1 MLWMKL
7 EISVLGL
14 LIILLWGFWGF
25 LYKYGV
31 MKLGLLP
38 TLLVTNLVYMLT
50 NFIILLYLYR
60 RGVGVPLSTPTLLV
74 SAGTIFGVLASIL
87 FLVALEKY
95 PGSIVVP
102 LTALYPAVTTIL
114 AVLVI
119 GERISPINALGI
131 LLALVAGYLLTR

>member
-1 MLWMKL
+1 MKL

-38 TLLVTNLVYMLT
+38 TLLVTNLVYMLS
-50 NFIILLYLYR
+50 NLVILLYLYR
-60 RGVGVPLSTPTLLV
+60 RGVSIPSVTPALLV
-74 SAGTIFGVLASIL
+74 SVGTILGVMASIL

-102 LTALYPAVTTIL
+102 LTALYPAVTTLL
-114 AVLVI
+114 AVMLI
-119 GERISPINALGI
+119 GERLSTVNALGI
-131 LLALVAGYLLTR
+131 ALAILAGYLLTR